1 MVTDEEVLEF
11 FRNELPLVAALPYR
25 PVPVELGTILQEY
38 ADPEDLAQAI
48 DRYSEKFSVDVSELH
63 IDAYL
68 PWAIPWFFRR
78 WFTNK
83 PVRQSKKMLTVRMFG
98 SPQKLE
104 NGFMIEAHPPAVCK
118 SYRVGSCI
126 GRTQRKKSTLDW
138 VLPQEGN
145 L

>member
-83 PVRQSKKMLTVRMFG
+83 PVRQSKKMLTVRMFAESAKAG
-98 SPQKLE
+98 KWL
-104 NGFMIEAHPPAVCK
+104 
-118 SYRVGSCI
+118 Y
-126 GRTQRKKSTLDW
+126 D
-138 VLPQEGN
+138 
-145 L
+145 